1 MNTLNIESPAVQ
13 SYVTI
18 LQSVIS
24 RMASNSAACK
34 IWCITLVSAI
44 LVIIADKGKPEYVW
58 ITVIPIVLFLFL
70 DSYYLGLERFF
81 RKVYNEFINKL
92 HSNTATLNDVFT
104 VSVDAGFKETIAF
117 IFKALWSISV
127 WPFYGLLGLML
138 IIIRMRIF

>member
-34 IWCITLVSAI
+34 IWCTTLVSAI

-92 HSNTATLNDVFT
+92 HSNTATVDDVFT
-104 VSVDAGFKETIAF
+104 VSIDANFKETIAF
-117 IFKALWSISV
+117 IFKALWSISI

>member
-1 MNTLNIESPAVQ
+1 MNTVNIESPAVQ

-34 IWCITLVSAI
+34 TWCITLVSAI

-58 ITVIPIVLFLFL
+58 ITTIPIVLFLFL

-81 RKVYNEFINKL
+81 RGMYNEFINKL
-92 HSNTATLNDVFT
+92 HSNTATVNDVFT
-104 VSVDAGFKETIAF
+104 VSVDADFKETICF
-117 IFKALWSISV
+117 IFKALWSISI

-138 IIIRMRIF
+138 IIIRVQIF

>member
-13 SYVTI
+13 NYVTI

-104 VSVDAGFKETIAF
+104 VSVDVGFKETIAF